1 MRYSTKSSDEIES
14 VRSDRYILLC
24 KLLLA
29 IGTIFLLVFGALTV
43 ADHLYLLSTVLLG
56 CMTVGYLALFLLFR
70 DNNIKFAII
79 SINTICVVLSLTLL
93 ITGGREN
100 TGVFWIYPILAIN
113 IFINRFWPAAFLY
126 GFFLV
131 ICGAFLLTPLSGVL
145 LTSYSLTEALRI
157 EFTLAALY
165 LICLATLHSE
175 ERAQTMLSQMHNA
188 DMHKMAFF
196 DRLTG
201 LPNRWNVKKR
211 LDSLLLKAKKKN
223 EHIGLL
229 YIDLDN
235 FKKVND
241 NYGHDMG
248 DKLLRVFSDRLRQL
262 AEEFN
267 QSFQVEL
274 GRMAGDEF
282 VVVVKDPHH
291 SDRAREVALK
301 ILQVFDSGLPVEGI
315 SHSVYASVG
324 IALYPENAT
333 TAEELIHCAD
343 LAMYQAKGNGRNR
356 VEYFSDE
363 QARALR
369 DQDLIERAL
378 RVSLQNNYFSL
389 VYMPMF
395 DCQTLEIV
403 GLEVLLRA
411 ENLQRLGIGPDRF
424 IPIAE
429 KTRLIKEIDLWVIDN
444 AMARLVEL
452 QAATGF
458 SGKFCIN
465 ISGVELCNELFPA
478 KVKQLIDTH
487 GVTPSLIEFEI
498 TETAFVLDDI
508 KSRTILRQ
516 LRDLGVSLALD
527 DFGTGFTAFSQLI
540 NYPADCLKI
549 DRSFVNDLFS
559 VDVARHKM
567 VRIIE
572 DLAELY
578 GLRVVAEGVETKEQL
593 EYLQEIGCDWVQGYY
608 LSRPLQWDALL
619 SFIDEQASVSH

>member
-1 MRYSTKSSDEIES
+1 MRYSTKSSDEIQS

-29 IGTIFLLVFGALTV
+29 IGTTFLLAFGTLSWI
-43 ADHLYLLSTVLLG
+43 DQLYLLGTILLG
-56 CMTVGYLALFLLFR
+56 CTAAGYLALFLLFR
-70 DNNIKFAII
+70 NNNIKFAVIV
-79 SINTICVVLSLTLL
+79 INTVCVVLSLTLL

-113 IFINRFWPAAFLY
+113 IFINRFWPAVFLY
-126 GFFLV
+126 GAFLV
-131 ICGAFLLTPLSGVL
+131 ACSALLLTPLSELL

-157 EFTLAALY
+157 EFTLTALY

-175 ERAQTMLSQMHNA
+175 ERAQTMLVQMHDA

-201 LPNRWNVKKR
+201 LPNRWNVKQR
-211 LDSLLLKAKKKN
+211 LDTLLLKAKKKDQ
-223 EHIGLL
+223 HIALL

-248 DKLLRVFSDRLRQL
+248 DKLLRAFSNSLRQL
-262 AEEFN
+262 AEAFN

-282 VVVVKDPHH
+282 VVIVKDPQHA
-291 SDRAREVALK
+291 DRAREVALQ
-301 ILQVFDSGLPVEGI
+301 ILQVFDSGLPVESI
-315 SHSVYASVG
+315 SHSVYASIG
-324 IALYPENAT
+324 IALFPENAT
-333 TAEELIHCAD
+333 TAGDLIHCAD

-356 VEYFSDE
+356 LEYFSDE
-363 QARALR
+363 QARELR

-378 RVSLQNNYFSL
+378 RVSLQQNYFSL

-403 GLEVLLRA
+403 GLEVLVRA

-429 KTRLIKEIDLWVIDN
+429 KTNLIKEIDLWVIDN

-458 SGKFCIN
+458 MGKFCIN

-478 KVKQLIDTH
+478 KVKEIIDSH
-487 GVTPSLIEFEI
+487 GVDPCLIEFEI
-498 TETAFVLDDI
+498 TETAFVLDDM
-508 KSRTILRQ
+508 KSRTILSE
-516 LRDLGVSLALD
+516 LRNLGISLALD

-608 LSRPLQWDALL
+608 LSLPLPWHEML
-619 SFIDEQASVSH
+619 SLISPPASVAK